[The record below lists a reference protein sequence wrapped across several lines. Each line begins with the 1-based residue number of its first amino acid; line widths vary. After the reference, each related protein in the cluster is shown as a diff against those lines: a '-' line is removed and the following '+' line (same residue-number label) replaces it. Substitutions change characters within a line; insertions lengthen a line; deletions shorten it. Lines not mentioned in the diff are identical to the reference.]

1 MKTIVL
7 AGGCFW
13 GIEELFRHQPGVID
27 TEVGYIGGEN
37 SRPTYEDHPGHAEA
51 VKVGYNPRETTQ
63 DALLNYFYTIH
74 DPTTLNQ
81 QGNDRGSSYRSAL
94 FYENNEQKE
103 AFLRAI
109 RENQPFWQHPI
120 VTTLEPLTKFW
131 PAEQYHQDYLQKNP
145 LGYTCHFERPR
156 P

>member
-1 MKTIVL
+1 M
-7 AGGCFW
+7 
-13 GIEELFRHQPGVID
+13 
-27 TEVGYIGGEN
+27 
-37 SRPTYEDHPGHAEA
+37 S
-51 VKVGYNPRETTQ
+51 
-63 DALLNYFYTIH
+63 
-74 DPTTLNQ
+74 
-81 QGNDRGSSYRSAL
+81 
-94 FYENNEQKE
+94 ENNEQKE